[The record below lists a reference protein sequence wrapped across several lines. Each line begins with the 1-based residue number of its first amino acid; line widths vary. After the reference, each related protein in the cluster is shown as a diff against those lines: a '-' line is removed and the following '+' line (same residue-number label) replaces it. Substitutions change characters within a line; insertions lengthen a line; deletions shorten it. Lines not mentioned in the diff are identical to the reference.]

1 MSDKEKPSAEPR
13 HWYQRVGP
21 GLITACVVI
30 GPGSI
35 LTSSTVGA
43 NHEYSR
49 LWVVVVAVGFMMV
62 YMTMGARLG
71 VVASKAPGD
80 LVRDKAGKWL
90 AAPLGI
96 CVFFI
101 SAAFQ
106 SGNNIGVA
114 AAFEAFIDNEYII
127 GALVVVFNVIAISF
141 LFAFKNLYQ
150 ALERVMMCLVAVML
164 ISFSINLIKLRP
176 DLGAAAKGLVVPTF
190 GDLDLALLGLV
201 GTTFVITAAYYQA
214 YLVRQKGWQM
224 EDLQSGLVDARV
236 GSVIMAVITIV
247 LMATAAAGLYTGEEV
262 SLSSPV
268 DVAVALEP
276 TFGTVGKVVF
286 CVGLF
291 SAAYSSFLVNS
302 MIGGFMA
309 ADGLGLGS
317 KPTDLGPRVLTT
329 VALLSGMAV
338 GLAAIVLDFDRT
350 PTIIAAQAVTVVGA
364 PLVAGVLLWLTSR
377 RDIMG
382 DHVNGPVTKAIGWA
396 GFLLLLAMAGRT
408 AFFVLPQKVDKYLHP
423 DEVEQVD
430 TAPSFPANSID
441 A

>member
-1 MSDKEKPSAEPR
+1 
-13 HWYQRVGP
+13 
-21 GLITACVVI
+21 
-30 GPGSI
+30 
-35 LTSSTVGA
+35 
-43 NHEYSR
+43 
-49 LWVVVVAVGFMMV
+49 
-62 YMTMGARLG
+62 
-71 VVASKAPGD
+71 
-80 LVRDKAGKWL
+80 
-90 AAPLGI
+90 
-96 CVFFI
+96 
-101 SAAFQ
+101 
-106 SGNNIGVA
+106 
-114 AAFEAFIDNEYII
+114 
-127 GALVVVFNVIAISF
+127 